1 MRGNHISVAELT
13 NVSKHGFWILLGDE
27 ELHLP
32 FEHFPWFKAATIEQ
46 ISAFEWPSEGRLYW
60 PMLDIDLSVDSIRH
74 PERFPL
80 VSAHGRHSEL

>member
-1 MRGNHISVAELT
+1 MLGNHTSVAELT

-32 FEHFPWFKAATIEQ
+32 FEHFPWFRTATIEQ
-46 ISAFEWPSEGRLYW
+46 ISTVEWPSEMRLYW

-74 PERFPL
+74 PENFPL
-80 VSAHGRHSEL
+80 VSKFKK

>member
-1 MRGNHISVAELT
+1 MLGNHTSVAELT

-32 FEHFPWFKAATIEQ
+32 FEHFPWFKTATIEQ
-46 ISAFEWPSEGRLYW
+46 ISAFEWPSEKRLYW

-74 PERFPL
+74 PENFPL
-80 VSAHGRHSEL
+80 VSKFKK

>member
-1 MRGNHISVAELT
+1 MLGNHTSVAELT

-32 FEHFPWFKAATIEQ
+32 FEHFPWFKSATIEQ
-46 ISAFEWPSEGRLYW
+46 ISNLEWPNEKRLYW

-74 PERFPL
+74 PENFPL
-80 VSAHGRHSEL
+80 VSKFKK

>member
-1 MRGNHISVAELT
+1 MLGNHTLVAEVT

-32 FEHFPWFKAATIEQ
+32 FEHFPWFKTATIEQ
-46 ISAFEWPSEGRLYW
+46 ISEFEWPSEKRLYW

-74 PERFPL
+74 PENFPL
-80 VSAHGRHSEL
+80 MSKFKK